1 MTPQHGDKPA
11 TAQDVAELAGAS
23 RTAVSFVL
31 NGKEEGNVSAATRER
46 ILAAASELN
55 YSPHPV
61 ARSLRTQRTHL
72 IGIVTD
78 AIASSP
84 FAGQL
89 LDGASQLAGER
100 GYLAAVFDS
109 GGRVDREL
117 EAAQEFRR
125 RRVDGLVYASM
136 GLREVADV
144 PTAGLPVVLANCF
157 SADAGL
163 PSVIPAEREAGTAA
177 AQLLVDF
184 GHREIATITGDIAIA
199 GRWRHEGFA
208 TRLAEQGCTPEVLS
222 LGKRNWTID
231 EGFWAATALLDRAA
245 VKRPTAV
252 FCVTDRVAAGALL
265 ASARLGL
272 RVPEDVSIL
281 GFDDQEELAA
291 NLVPALTTFALPH
304 RQMGE
309 TAVAMLV
316 DRLTGGTVPATPTL
330 LPSPAVLRE
339 SVAAPARKRS
349 GSTARRR

>member
-1 MTPQHGDKPA
+1 MAAQHRAKPA
-11 TAQDVAELAGAS
+11 TAQDVADLAGAS

-46 ILAAASELN
+46 ILVAASELN
-55 YSPHPV
+55 YTPHPV

-89 LDGASQLAGER
+89 LDGASQLARER

-109 GGRVDREL
+109 GGRADREL

-136 GLREVADV
+136 GLREVSDV
-144 PTAGLPVVLANCF
+144 PAARLPTVLANCF

-163 PSVIPAEREAGTAA
+163 PSVIPAEHEAGAAA
-177 AQLLVDF
+177 AQLLLDF
-184 GHREIATITGDIAIA
+184 GHRDIATITGEIAIA
-199 GRWRHEGFA
+199 GPWRHEGFTA
-208 TRLAEQGCTPEVLS
+208 RLAGHGCIPEVCS
-222 LGKRNWTID
+222 VGTRNWTID
-231 EGFWAATALLDRAA
+231 EGYRAAATLLDRPAA
-245 VKRPTAV
+245 DRPTAI
-252 FCVTDRVAAGALL
+252 FCVTDRMAAGALL
-265 ASARLGL
+265 CAARLGL
-272 RVPEDVSIL
+272 RVPDDVSIL

-309 TAVAMLV
+309 TAVAMLI
-316 DRLTGGTVPATPTL
+316 DRLAGVTPPATPTL
-330 LPSPAVLRE
+330 LPSPVVLRD
-339 SVAAPARKRS
+339 SVAAPSARRS
-349 GSTARRR
+349 ASKARRR